1 MTLDTSKH
9 SLPCCNRI
17 PALMWH
23 NGSQILKSLRGTSD
37 LSKPGSTR
45 LSRKNCIE
53 REEGEGGEGKRRIKR
68 NSDNFHVDGQDVD
81 KGDGDHYQE
90 DGWIKEGMPE
100 L

>member
-1 MTLDTSKH
+1 MTF
-9 SLPCCNRI
+9 
-17 PALMWH
+17 
-23 NGSQILKSLRGTSD
+23 
-37 LSKPGSTR
+37 STR
-45 LSRKNCIE
+45 LSRKNCVE
-53 REEGEGGEGKRRIKR
+53 REEGEGGEGMRRIKR